1 MSRSTSPGEEGTVPL
16 PLSVKTGIKDGLV
29 ALSLANLCLVN
40 AWSNPLAT
48 AAHGYFNHLPLT
60 AITFRA
66 LLTNLLSLTLV
77 AWLVMRAR
85 RRFPNLPLRL
95 VIHVLFFLLLLVPL
109 DYVRA
114 KVLHIADYSVVAF
127 LQHPVGAGGALA
139 LLGVV
144 LWQHERVASGAAAL
158 VVLFS
163 PLALLILFRAGL
175 LATGLSST
183 DQGISTPTLAPCHPV
198 RAGQPRV
205 VWLIFDE
212 LDYRLAFE
220 QRPPGVRLTAFDRFR
235 EESICATN
243 ANSPGDNTTLS
254 MPALI
259 SGRRLS
265 AAEAASATD
274 LRVTLADTGETN
286 LWSHLPSVFE
296 AAQAAGFNTA
306 LLGWFH
312 PYDRVLGRGLN
323 WCTWY
328 PFPRLE
334 PTRAPRYGSVIKRE
348 LLTMVW
354 PLHMRLAHAEL
365 CRASLDTAHSLV
377 TNANYGLLLL
387 HLPVPHTP
395 GIYDPQSG
403 RITIWGIF
411 HKMSEPAGY
420 LNNLALADRAL
431 GELMADL
438 GTAGELDNTWVILS
452 ADHSWRFSASYDG
465 RRDFRVPFLVR
476 APHERVPSRFGPQMN
491 TVVTHDLI
499 LAILQG
505 QLHDQQDAVNWLE
518 AHRVTAPTE
527 RGEEAKHER

>member
-1 MSRSTSPGEEGTVPL
+1 MEPF
-16 PLSVKTGIKDGLV
+16 VKTGIKDGLV

-40 AWSNPLAT
+40 AWSNPLAA
-48 AAHGYFNHLPLT
+48 AAHGYFNRLPLT

-66 LLTNLLSLTLV
+66 LLTNLLALTLV

-85 RRFPNLPLRL
+85 RRIQSRALRV
-95 VIHVLFFLLLLVPL
+95 VIHVMFFVLLLVPL

-127 LQHPVGAGGALA
+127 FRHPAGALAALA

-144 LWQHERVASGAAAL
+144 VWQHERAARWAATLVA
-158 VVLFS
+158 VFS
-163 PLALLILFRAGL
+163 PLALMIVFKAGL
-175 LATGLSST
+175 LAVGLTSMN
-183 DQGISTPTLAPCHPV
+183 QGIVAPALPPCHPV

-212 LDYRLAFE
+212 LDYRLTFE
-220 QRPPGVRLTAFDRFR
+220 QRPPGVRLPAFDRLR
-235 EESICATN
+235 EESVYATN
-243 ANSPGDNTTLS
+243 ANAPGDNTTLS

-265 AAEAASATD
+265 AAEPANASD

-286 LWSHLPSVFE
+286 FWSHLPSVFE
-296 AAQAAGFNTA
+296 AAQAAGCNTA
-306 LLGWFH
+306 LLGWYH
-312 PYDRVLGRGLN
+312 PYDRVLGRNLN

-334 PTRAPRYGSVIKRE
+334 PTRAPAYGRVIKRE
-348 LLTMVW
+348 LRTMLW

-365 CRASLDTAHSLV
+365 CRASLDAAHSLV
-377 TNANYGLLLL
+377 TNANYGLVLM

-403 RITIWGIF
+403 RVTIWAILD
-411 HKMSEPAGY
+411 KMSEPAGY
-420 LNNLALADRAL
+420 LNNLALADRTL
-431 GELMADL
+431 GELLAEL
-438 GTAGELDNTWVILS
+438 EAAGELDNTWVILS

-465 RRDFRVPFLVR
+465 RRDFRVPFLIK
-476 APHERVPSRFGPQMN
+476 APHERKPSLFGPQMN

-499 LAILQG
+499 LAILRG
-505 QLHDQQDAVNWLE
+505 ELHNQEETGNWLQ

-527 RGEEAKHER
+527 RGGDAMHER